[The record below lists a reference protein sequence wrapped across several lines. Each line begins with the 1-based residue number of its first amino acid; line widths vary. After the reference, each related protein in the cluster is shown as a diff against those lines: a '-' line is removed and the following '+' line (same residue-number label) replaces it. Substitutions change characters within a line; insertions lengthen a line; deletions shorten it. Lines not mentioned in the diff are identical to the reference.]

1 ILRATKPTLSDS
13 GALCECRYDDYLG
26 IDGCANPSPTQSGNE
41 LIAAYE
47 YFALHKA
54 SRRKLI
60 SSRNLYQYVKLT
72 LSSQTEYGAASRF
85 ASSWNPTSSPL
96 LESDQ
101 GGIVMLISTALVI
114 QSHRF
119 EDDLTGRITLEFPYQ
134 MIPGLRSRLWTIGA
148 GRRPSPFGGIP
159 DVPGVIAKRIQVAL
173 RCKVVPQTT
182 HTLIYVELQR

>member
-1 ILRATKPTLSDS
+1 
-13 GALCECRYDDYLG
+13 
-26 IDGCANPSPTQSGNE
+26 
-41 LIAAYE
+41 
-47 YFALHKA
+47 
-54 SRRKLI
+54 I

-134 MIPGLRSRLWTIGA
+134 MSPGRRMRLWTIGA

-182 HTLIYVELQR
+182 HTLIYVELQRLRGRGVLDIEVQVVYKMSCSLVCSEVLPPKSTTKGNSTSFKRKLGG